1 MAKLTMEIEIECNNA
16 AFTSIDGGLGEEV
29 GRIFRTTVPSAASCA
44 IRTGMAEFIIVDLNG
59 NNVGVA
65 KAKYES
71 EEE

>member
-16 AFTSIDGGLGEEV
+16 AFNDLGEEI
-29 GRIFRTTVPSAASCA
+29 GRIFRTTVTSAASCA
-44 IRTGMAEFIIVDLNG
+44 IRNGMAEFIIMDSNG
-59 NNVGVA
+59 NDVGVA